1 MKQLKNMQIIG
12 IDNGYGNLKTA
23 SGIFPA
29 SVLTFDHEPIHAQ
42 DLLVYDGK
50 YHVIGSGHREF
61 TPDKVSNPDHYV
73 LTLAGIGQE
82 LWKNRMTKARV
93 YIAAGLPLTWVE
105 SQRESFRASISSFVS
120 RDTFGTRTHH
130 RAPTPQ
136 SRKPCRQKHGFLS
149 LSRVQG
155 GSACRES
162 KGQRPWPSEVL
173 KA

>member
-61 TPDKVSNPDHYV
+61 TPDKVSNPDHYI

-82 LWKNRMTKARV
+82 LWAHRMTKARV

-105 SQRESFRASISSFVS
+105 WSPSVRAFVPICSRTTMWISSGAASNTTSISWVRTCMRRDSPPSCPCSGSS
-120 RDTFGTRTHH
+120 R
-130 RAPTPQ
+130 A
-136 SRKPCRQKHGFLS
+136 
-149 LSRVQG
+149 
-155 GSACRES
+155 
-162 KGQRPWPSEVL
+162 
-173 KA
+173 